1 MIRSIWKP
9 VSNYLEK
16 NNKDL
21 FFSHGLRKAIILN
34 QHIGTK
40 IVIHNGSSRSQMVEI
55 KKPMVGFKFGQ
66 LVLTKAKVIHQIKKK
81 KKK

>member
-9 VSNYLEK
+9 LSNYLEK

-21 FFSHGLRKAIILN
+21 FFSHGLRRAIILN
-34 QHIGTK
+34 QHIGK
-40 IVIHNGSSRSQMVEI
+40 KVIIHNGFLRSQIIEI

-66 LVLTKAKVIHQIKKK
+66 LVLTKARVIHQIKKK

>member
-9 VSNYLEK
+9 LSNYLEK

-21 FFSHGLRKAIILN
+21 FFSHGLRRAIILN
-34 QHIGTK
+34 QHIGK
-40 IVIHNGSSRSQMVEI
+40 KVVIHNGSSRSHMIEI
-55 KKPMVGFKFGQ
+55 KKPMIGFKFGQ

-81 KKK
+81 EML